1 MKSYEIENVYQKYH
15 RSVNMSYSEL
25 LRWSRTKCSRK
36 ASLDRRPIKR
46 NLKLLG
52 KPRVRW
58 TAADAR
64 EANKTIAF
72 VARMKAVKDGKPVSK
87 ECPYSK
93 RIISLKNWAY
103 NPLKKKSVLHIS
115 KVLFQ

>member
-1 MKSYEIENVYQKYH
+1 MKSYEIKNVYQKYH

-25 LRWSRTKCSRK
+25 LQWSRTKCSRK

-52 KPRVRW
+52 KPLVRW

-72 VARMKAVKDGKPVSK
+72 IARMKKVNDGEKV
-87 ECPYSK
+87 EGCGLSK
-93 RIISLKNWAY
+93 RDISLKNWSY
-103 NPLKKKSVLHIS
+103 NPKR
-115 KVLFQ
+115 